1 MLLPAG
7 VRADEPAWTLSRL
20 IAGLAQDSA
29 STVGFSEVRRLQY
42 LTEPLFLEGTLT
54 FVPPARLERLVLRP
68 IRERMIVDGDVLT
81 IEASR
86 TTLPARVLLSDHP
99 ALDGFI
105 TALRSVL
112 AGDQGTLE
120 RIYTIALE
128 GGEASWSLRLTP
140 KPERLRAAVSEV
152 RIGGTGREITT
163 VEVIETGG
171 DRSVITIRGTP

>member
-1 MLLPAG
+1 LLLPLGA
-7 VRADEPAWTLSRL
+7 RADEHFWTLSRL
-20 IAGLAQDSA
+20 IAGLAQDQA
-29 STVGFSEVRRLQY
+29 STMGFSEVRWLQY
-42 LTEPLFLEGTLT
+42 LTEPLYLEGTLT
-54 FVPPARLERLVLRP
+54 FQPPDRLERLVLRP

-86 TTLPARVLLSDHP
+86 IAPPARVLLSDHP

-112 AGDQGTLE
+112 TGDQGTLE

-128 GGEASWSLRLTP
+128 GAEASWLLRLTP
-140 KPERLRAAVSEV
+140 KSERLRAAVSEV
-152 RIGGTGREITT
+152 LIGGAGREITT

>member
-1 MLLPAG
+1 MLLPLGA
-7 VRADEPAWTLSRL
+7 RADEHSWTLSRL
-20 IAGLAQDSA
+20 IAGLARDSA
-29 STVGFSEVRRLQY
+29 STMGFSEVRRLQY
-42 LTEPLFLEGTLT
+42 LTEPLYLEGTLT
-54 FVPPARLERLVLRP
+54 FQPPARLERLVLRP
-68 IRERMIVDGDVLT
+68 TRERMIVDGDVLT

-86 TTLPARVLLSDHP
+86 TTLPTRVLLSDHP

-128 GGEASWSLRLTP
+128 GGEASWLLRLTP
-140 KPERLRAAVSEV
+140 KSQRLRAAVSEV
-152 RIGGTGREITT
+152 RIGGAGREITT

>member
-1 MLLPAG
+1 LLLPAG
-7 VRADEPAWTLSRL
+7 TRADEHSWTLSDL
-20 IAGLAQDSA
+20 ITGLAQDSP

-42 LTEPLFLEGTLT
+42 LTEPLYLEGTLS
-54 FVPPARLERLVLRP
+54 FEPPARLERLVLRP
-68 IRERMIVDGDVLT
+68 TRERMIVDGDLLT

-86 TTLPARVLLSDHP
+86 NTMPARVMLSDHP

-112 AGDQGTLE
+112 AGDQKTLE
-120 RIYTIALE
+120 RIYTIELE

-140 KPERLRAAVSEV
+140 KSERLRAAVSEV
-152 RIGGTGREITT
+152 RIDGAGHEIAT

-171 DRSVITIRGTP
+171 DRSMITISKTP